1 MSRFTDSAPDHDAF
15 WIVALWRALHGGDA
29 LLGDVA
35 AAVIANLSRFLPAC
49 PDTFGLLPPPISC
62 PLPDEPEHDDDEHD
76 DDERDDAGSPTTEQ
90 PSQAQLDLLCYDPRE
105 FSIHHYYFKS
115 EGVFFRLDRPA
126 LACLPTAA

>member
-1 MSRFTDSAPDHDAF
+1 MSRFTDSTPDHDAF

-35 AAVIANLSRFLPAC
+35 AAVIANLSRFLTVC
-49 PDTFGLLPPPISC
+49 PDTFGLVPPPISC
-62 PLPDEPEHDDDEHD
+62 PLPDEPERE
-76 DDERDDAGSPTTEQ
+76 DDERDGAGSPTTEQ
-90 PSQAQLDLLCYDPRE
+90 PSQAQLDLLCYDPCE

-115 EGVFFRLDRPA
+115 EGVFFRLDRPV